1 VTLIAD
7 YKVDRQQTAPL
18 GKVRGGSMLRVVFSL
33 AIALVGSPALA
44 QSARDLA
51 ATYTFLREMSI
62 DGHPSNLGAKGVLTL
77 DASGRYALIIISP
90 NVPSVAS
97 NNRRN
102 ATADEA
108 KAIVA
113 ATIAHFGTYS
123 VNDGILVFKIER
135 ASFPNWNGIE
145 QRRPFKLVGDELQ
158 YSVATSS
165 GSRSGIT
172 LTWKRARD

>member
-1 VTLIAD
+1 
-7 YKVDRQQTAPL
+7 
-18 GKVRGGSMLRVVFSL
+18 MLRLFVIL
-33 AIALVGSPALA
+33 GIALVGPTALA

-51 ATYTFLREMSI
+51 GAYTFIHEMGI
-62 DGHPSNLGAKGVLTL
+62 DGRPSNVGAKGVLIL
-77 DASGRYALIIISP
+77 DAGGRYTLRIISP
-90 NVPSVAS
+90 NVPNVAS
-97 NNRRN
+97 NNRRS
-102 ATADEA
+102 ATAEEA

-123 VNDGILVFKIER
+123 VNDAIRVFKIER

-158 YSVATSS
+158 YSVAASS
-165 GSRSGIT
+165 GSGSGIT

>member
-1 VTLIAD
+1 
-7 YKVDRQQTAPL
+7 
-18 GKVRGGSMLRVVFSL
+18 MLRVFVTL
-33 AIALVGSPALA
+33 GIALVGSTALA
-44 QSARDLA
+44 QSARDLVG
-51 ATYTFLREMSI
+51 TYTFVHEMGI
-62 DGHPSNLGAKGVLTL
+62 DGRQSNVGAKGVLIL
-77 DASGRYALIIISP
+77 DAGGRYSLTIISP
-90 NVPSVAS
+90 NVPNVAS
-97 NNRRN
+97 NNRRS

-123 VNDGILVFKIER
+123 VNDAALVFTIER

-158 YSVATSS
+158 YSVSASS
-165 GSRSGIT
+165 GSGSGIT